1 MKIAIPD
8 LSLVLL
14 IGPTS
19 CGKSSFARTHF
30 RPTEVL
36 SSDAFRAMVSDDEN
50 NQSVSKDAFEVLHT
64 VALKRLTLG
73 KLTVIDATNI
83 QAEARKPLLEVAART
98 HVLSVAIVFDLP
110 ERVLL
115 DRHRSRPD
123 RPFSEKV
130 IRSHTQQL
138 RQSQRSLEREGFR
151 RIFTLRT
158 EAEVAGVEVV
168 REPLWNDRRGVRGPF
183 DIIGDIHGCYDELV
197 ALLTKLG
204 YAVAADGSVEPP
216 PGRTAVFLGDLVD
229 RGPAVPAVLRLVMG
243 MVEAGSAFCV
253 AGNHEAKLI
262 RKLRGRNVQV
272 THGLAASLEQ
282 LEQESPEFKAR
293 VLLFLDS
300 LISHYVFDG
309 GGLVVAHAGLIESMH
324 GRSSGKVRDF
334 CLYGETSG
342 EIDEYG
348 LPVRHNWA
356 ASYRGRATVVYGH
369 TPVPAPEWLNGTINI
384 DTGCVFGGRLT
395 ALRYP
400 ERELVSV
407 PAERVYVEPVRPLNP
422 PTQPALGLTGQQR
435 EDALLDLAGVLGK
448 RVIETKLMG
457 NVLIRE
463 ENAAAALEVMSRFGA
478 NPKWL
483 VYLPPTMSP
492 SETSQQPG
500 FLEHP
505 EEAFAHYRARG
516 VERVLCEEKHMGSR
530 AVVVLCREE
539 SAARR
544 RFGVVG
550 EGMGVVLTRT
560 GRQFFE
566 DRALEQTLLGRVN
579 AALTASQFWEEM
591 KTDWV
596 VLDAELMPWSAK
608 AQELLRTQYAAV
620 GAAATTSHAAAL
632 SLLEQAAG
640 RGVLSAEELQKAQE
654 RASLAQ
660 QFVAAYRRYC
670 WPVRSLDDLRLAPF
684 HLLATEGKVHTD
696 KDHLWHLT
704 AIQKFS
710 AHDPLLMATGF
721 LEVVLGD
728 LESVRAGIRWW
739 EELTGRGGE
748 GMVVKPRDFIA
759 RGAKGLIQPAVKC
772 RGQEYLR
779 IIYGPEYTLEPNLER
794 LRNRGLGAK
803 RSLALREFALGI
815 EALERFVGGE
825 PLWRTH
831 ECVFG
836 VLALESEPV
845 DPRL

>member
-1 MKIAIPD
+1 
-8 LSLVLL
+8 
-14 IGPTS
+14 
-19 CGKSSFARTHF
+19 
-30 RPTEVL
+30 
-36 SSDAFRAMVSDDEN
+36 
-50 NQSVSKDAFEVLHT
+50 
-64 VALKRLTLG
+64 
-73 KLTVIDATNI
+73 
-83 QAEARKPLLEVAART
+83 
-98 HVLSVAIVFDLP
+98 
-110 ERVLL
+110 
-115 DRHRSRPD
+115 
-123 RPFSEKV
+123 
-130 IRSHTQQL
+130 
-138 RQSQRSLEREGFR
+138 
-151 RIFTLRT
+151 
-158 EAEVAGVEVV
+158 
-168 REPLWNDRRGVRGPF
+168 
-183 DIIGDIHGCYDELV
+183 
-197 ALLTKLG
+197 
-204 YAVAADGSVEPP
+204 
-216 PGRTAVFLGDLVD
+216 
-229 RGPAVPAVLRLVMG
+229 
-243 MVEAGSAFCV
+243 
-253 AGNHEAKLI
+253 
-262 RKLRGRNVQV
+262 
-272 THGLAASLEQ
+272 
-282 LEQESPEFKAR
+282 
-293 VLLFLDS
+293 
-300 LISHYVFDG
+300 
-309 GGLVVAHAGLIESMH
+309 
-324 GRSSGKVRDF
+324 
-334 CLYGETSG
+334 
-342 EIDEYG
+342 
-348 LPVRHNWA
+348 
-356 ASYRGRATVVYGH
+356 
-369 TPVPAPEWLNGTINI
+369 
-384 DTGCVFGGRLT
+384 
-395 ALRYP
+395 
-400 ERELVSV
+400 
-407 PAERVYVEPVRPLNP
+407 
-422 PTQPALGLTGQQR
+422 
-435 EDALLDLAGVLGK
+435 
-448 RVIETKLMG
+448 
-457 NVLIRE
+457 
-463 ENAAAALEVMSRFGA
+463 
-478 NPKWL
+478 
-483 VYLPPTMSP
+483 
-492 SETSQQPG
+492 
-500 FLEHP
+500 
-505 EEAFAHYRARG
+505 